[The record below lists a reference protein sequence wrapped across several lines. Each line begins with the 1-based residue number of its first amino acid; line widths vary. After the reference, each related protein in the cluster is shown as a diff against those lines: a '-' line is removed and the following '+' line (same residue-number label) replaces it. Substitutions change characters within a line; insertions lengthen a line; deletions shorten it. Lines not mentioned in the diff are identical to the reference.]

1 LVNSAGTVL
10 GPIVLRAHPVLA
22 IMYVA
27 TKLYQSMEAHS
38 GYNVPFP
45 FSLASAIDSMDC
57 APAHDFHH
65 SHNTGNFGGF
75 FMFCARAKPRRTDAA
90 AAGDWLC
97 GTDASYEKLVMVKK
111 RDVLACAF
119 CSRACLFLAVAHR
132 TRVAGRTDKTA
143 RRPYEHG
150 AR

>member
-1 LVNSAGTVL
+1 MVNSAGTVL

-75 FMFCARAKPRRTDAA
+75 FMFCAFVWRHAGTDARL
-90 AAGDWLC
+90 GDWLC
-97 GTDASYEKLVMVKK
+97 GTDASYQKMVMLKK

-119 CSRACLFLAVAHR
+119 SYVPTTHAQ
-132 TRVAGRTDKTA
+132 RV
-143 RRPYEHG
+143 
-150 AR
+150 